1 MTETERRIMRVL
13 LLARGQTVTYQA
25 LLERV
30 WNITTEARVEYH
42 EAHLVRVNVARVRP
56 KLDPPLRI
64 ETHRGVGYRLVQVV
78 A

>member
-1 MTETERRIMRVL
+1 MTQTERRIMYVL
-13 LLARGQTVTYQA
+13 LHARGQTVTYEA

-30 WNITTEARVEYH
+30 WNITTSGPG

-56 KLDPPLRI
+56 KLLPPLRI
-64 ETHRGVGYRLVQVV
+64 ETHRGVGYRLVQVG